1 MTTKTPPFSVW
12 LFNSMK
18 RTTPPVNSLAPLE
31 MRFDTAQDADNAARF
46 LRRLIPS
53 QDVWITVGHNTAGL
67 LGTF

>member
-1 MTTKTPPFSVW
+1 MTTKPQFNVW
-12 LFNSMK
+12 LFNSI
-18 RTTPPVNSLAPLE
+18 TSDFSHAPLR
-31 MRFDTAQDADNAARF
+31 MRFATAQDADSAARY